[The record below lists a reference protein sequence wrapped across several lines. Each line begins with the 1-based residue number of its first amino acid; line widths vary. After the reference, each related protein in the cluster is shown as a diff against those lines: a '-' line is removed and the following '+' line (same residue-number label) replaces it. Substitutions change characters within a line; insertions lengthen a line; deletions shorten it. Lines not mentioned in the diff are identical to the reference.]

1 MYIKNV
7 PMVTQLINL
16 FFAQFN
22 TSNEKGCLVGNPD
35 YKLLSNGKVSV
46 SIPYYCSSDDRRSS
60 SSLVL
65 SPKKSKSLG
74 AAISRVMQVE
84 FITCSAGKAYRGLVE
99 VRVIKLRYPYLDGSI
114 LAKYTA
120 LNSGKYAFSRIH
132 KAVFKKRAFFLLP
145 TGDKMFNHF
154 NNELPY
160 RSKGLKLELAGRLT
174 TQQSIP
180 RKTVANKHIGSGL
193 STAGQSSNTFSYASK
208 NKLGAYT
215 IKV

>member
-7 PMVTQLINL
+7 PHTSPSTSNFGLRETRLATQLIHL

-22 TSNEKGCLVGNPD
+22 TGQEKSCLVGSPS

-46 SIPYYCSSDDRRSS
+46 SIPYYCSGTA
-60 SSLVL
+60 LVL
-65 SPKKSKSLG
+65 SPKKIKSLG
-74 AAISRVMQVE
+74 AAISQVMRVD
-84 FITCSAGKAYRGLVE
+84 RVE

-120 LNSGKYAFSRIH
+120 LNTGKYAFSRIH

-145 TGDKMFNHF
+145 TGDKRFNFF

-180 RKTVANKHIGSGL
+180 RKTVANKHIGTGL
-193 STAGQSSNTFSYASK
+193 SSASTGKSSNTFSYASK